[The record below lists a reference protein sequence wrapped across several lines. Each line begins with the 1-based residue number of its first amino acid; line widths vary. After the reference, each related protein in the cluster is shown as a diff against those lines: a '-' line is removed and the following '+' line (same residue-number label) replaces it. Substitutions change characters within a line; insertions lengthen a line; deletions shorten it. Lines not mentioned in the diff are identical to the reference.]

1 MDALVKTSEGDLR
14 KAITYLQ
21 TSAKLFTR
29 PQNTADGDVIMSD
42 TNNNV
47 TVATIEEIAG
57 VVPTTLIE
65 SLLQSC
71 QPGKIG
77 LYARVSPIVDEIV
90 SEGWSAG
97 SIILQVLPPTS
108 LLMIVA

>member
-21 TSAKLFTR
+21 TSAKLFR
-29 PQNTADGDVIMSD
+29 KPQPTDGDVIMSD
-42 TNNNV
+42 INNEV

-77 LYARVSPIVDEIV
+77 LYARVSPVVDEII

-97 SIILQVLPPTS
+97 AIILQVLPPTT
-108 LLMIVA
+108 LLMAVA

>member
-1 MDALVKTSEGDLR
+1 
-14 KAITYLQ
+14 
-21 TSAKLFTR
+21 
-29 PQNTADGDVIMSD
+29 MSD
-42 TNNNV
+42 TNDSV

-57 VVPTTLIE
+57 VVPPILIE

-77 LYARVSPIVDEIV
+77 LYARISPVVDEII

-97 SIILQVLPPTS
+97 TIILQVLPLTTI
-108 LLMIVA
+108 LMVVA